1 MPVSCCPIWLLTACN
16 VQPATACREDLEQLP
31 PEADLDAYAAMPVEQ
46 FGMALLRC
54 ARQLV
59 VYILPFKS
67 LAWRCC
73 GAPQQL
79 VANGRGS
86 ALSVG

>member
-31 PEADLDAYAAMPVEQ
+31 PEADLDAYAAMPVES

-54 ARQLV
+54 GKGHTCSGWCCSVLLATV
-59 VYILPFKS
+59 VE
-67 LAWRCC
+67 
-73 GAPQQL
+73 
-79 VANGRGS
+79 
-86 ALSVG
+86 